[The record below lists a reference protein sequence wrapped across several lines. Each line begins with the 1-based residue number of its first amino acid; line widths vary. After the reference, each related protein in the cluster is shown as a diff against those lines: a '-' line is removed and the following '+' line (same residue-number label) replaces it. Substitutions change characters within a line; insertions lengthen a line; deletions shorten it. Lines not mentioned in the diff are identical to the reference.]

1 VAVFIIEIN
10 GTAVIAFNAQNRFDA
25 EREAASPHVR
35 TDLMTYETE
44 GGPIWNGR
52 DEIVVR
58 EARPV
63 GREYWALVCGISE
76 PPEEGVVLQVY
87 LIEIVNGAAR
97 HGPLN

>member
-10 GTAVIAFNAQNRFDA
+10 GTAVVAFNAQNQFDA
-25 EREAASPHVR
+25 EREAGSPQIR
-35 TDLMTYETE
+35 SDLMTYETE
-44 GGPIWNGR
+44 GGPVWNGR

-63 GREYWALVCGISE
+63 EREYWALVRGNSE